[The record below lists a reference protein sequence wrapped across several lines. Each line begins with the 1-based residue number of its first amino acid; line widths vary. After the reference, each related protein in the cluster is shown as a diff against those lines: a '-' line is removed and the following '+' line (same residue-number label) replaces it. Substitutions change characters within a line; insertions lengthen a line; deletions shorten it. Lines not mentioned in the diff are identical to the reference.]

1 MAKSQQPG
9 VMDKL
14 SSSDLSP
21 RPRHEN
27 SKWRQFH
34 STPRL
39 GVHIIWQ
46 MQKLDFQSPPTVSG
60 CFSKALGFSWSWSR
74 LLVCVWSA
82 LKLVFFV
89 GLLQAALSPG
99 FEWLSCFAR
108 CRDSFY
114 QWKTPLD
121 AWKALRNKN
130 NSNYNN
136 HSSNFCYFCSNFSH
150 VTVTATVFW
159 ICPGA
164 WTASSSPPPLTSSVR
179 KIFLHRFKHI
189 IDSRTWSTDT
199 VPEPHHS
206 QNCDVPIPSRPQ
218 AVVGCVYP
226 ILGRWL
232 QLAIWGRLTD
242 RSYAWPVIHCHGF
255 RRSHHV
261 VIPWRFMVVRSIWG
275 ISGRFLS

>member
-114 QWKTPLD
+114 QWKTPLG
-121 AWKALRNKN
+121 AWK
-130 NSNYNN
+130 
-136 HSSNFCYFCSNFSH
+136 HSG
-150 VTVTATVFW
+150 TKTTATTTIILQTFATFV
-159 ICPGA
+159 A
-164 WTASSSPPPLTSSVR
+164 
-179 KIFLHRFKHI
+179 IFH
-189 IDSRTWSTDT
+189 T
-199 VPEPHHS
+199 
-206 QNCDVPIPSRPQ
+206 
-218 AVVGCVYP
+218 
-226 ILGRWL
+226 
-232 QLAIWGRLTD
+232 
-242 RSYAWPVIHCHGF
+242 
-255 RRSHHV
+255 
-261 VIPWRFMVVRSIWG
+261 
-275 ISGRFLS
+275 